1 MEVLTYE
8 GLNIMKVREILFNC
22 ALCIVFT
29 LLTLI
34 CNVQVHEGDICD
46 VRVPVAPQ
54 HQPAPPVLPHSEVR
68 AEQRTGEGAPAALTV
83 PVQYS
88 TVQYSAEIPIKAL

>member
-1 MEVLTYE
+1 ME
-8 GLNIMKVREILFNC
+8 VREIQFNC

-34 CNVQVHEGDICD
+34 CQVQVYEGDICD
-46 VRVPVAPQ
+46 VRVPVAPH

-88 TVQYSAEIPIKAL
+88 TVQYSVEIPIKAL